1 MSWAFAGYEGR
12 LESSES
18 EWSALIKDPKLCAP
32 VIFTGHS
39 AFSPWKHSNFDR
51 TSEAS
56 ADFKWSE
63 PEQCED
69 HRLDRRELRFAEKHE
84 DHLQHCLHDRLVPQ
98 SFGFVD
104 GVF

>member
-1 MSWAFAGYEGR
+1 M
-12 LESSES
+12 
-18 EWSALIKDPKLCAP
+18 IKDPKLCAP

-63 PEQCED
+63 PEQSNVKITGLIE
-69 HRLDRRELRFAEKHE
+69 EN
-84 DHLQHCLHDRLVPQ
+84 
-98 SFGFVD
+98 
-104 GVF
+104 